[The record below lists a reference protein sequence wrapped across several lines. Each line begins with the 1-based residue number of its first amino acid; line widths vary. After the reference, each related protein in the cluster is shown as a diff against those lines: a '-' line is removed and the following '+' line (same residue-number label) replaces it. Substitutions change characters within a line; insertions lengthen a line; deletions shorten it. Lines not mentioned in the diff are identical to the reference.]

1 MTTPVTF
8 TEAVNTF
15 YGAIS
20 TPVANAQAAVN
31 TAPPGAV
38 QSGIDFTVLGTAL
51 LDFGQVAADA
61 VNVFAQDFE
70 AVISETLAAIGD
82 VLSAGILAGT
92 IVGDIIAGVAAAG
105 AAGAAGNPAATAAVA
120 SGGAAAPAATVTVSS
135 VLAQVQAQST
145 TNLTLL
151 NTVFQ
156 NTKGQLP
163 VPTGNEGQFLGGQ
176 ILFLQDINTFLNSL
190 PSSLSTTN
198 DSNQALI
205 ATLQNLLLIEQDLNN
220 TLSQIETNDTYEQPI
235 ALTGLN
241 VVVVLDDA
249 LILTDVAAAAIT
261 YAFFAYEALSK
272 ELVTVSAPGAYT
284 VPVPSGA
291 TYVDIVL
298 KGAGGGGGGYNTA
311 GAGTGGTGGDTTA
324 TPSGGST
331 LTAVGGPGG
340 ASSETAT
347 ASAGGSAGSEDFDGY
362 TYGGGT
368 GGAAGSN
375 SVGGNGTAPGGG
387 GGGGGAFGSYGG
399 TGGAAGAWAAE
410 TIAITSGMTEI
421 TGSVGTGGTGGAST
435 DVFAVGGSG
444 GNGEAFFRFYS

>member
-1 MTTPVTF
+1 MTTPVTTF
-8 TEAVNTF
+8 TDAVNTF
-15 YGAIS
+15 YGAFD
-20 TPVANAQAAVN
+20 TQVANAQAAVN
-31 TAPPGAV
+31 TTPPGAV
-38 QSGIDFTVLGTAL
+38 QSGIDFDVLGTVL

-70 AVISETLAAIGD
+70 AIISETLAAIGD
-82 VLSAGILAGT
+82 VLSAGILASS
-92 IVGDIIAGVAAAG
+92 IVSNIEEAISIGVTAGAG
-105 AAGAAGNPAATAAVA
+105 AAPAAIAAAA

-135 VLAQVQAQST
+135 VLAQVQQQAT

-156 NTKGQLP
+156 NTKGGPLP

-176 ILFLQDINTFLNSL
+176 ILFQQNVSAFLNSL
-190 PSSLSTTN
+190 PSSLSATN
-198 DSNQALI
+198 DSNMALI
-205 ATLQNLLLIEQDLNN
+205 NTLQNLLLVEQDLNN
-220 TLSQIETNDTYEQPI
+220 TLSQIETNDNYEQPI

-291 TYVDIVL
+291 KFVDIVL
-298 KGAGGGGGGYNTA
+298 SGAGGGGGGYAT
-311 GAGTGGTGGDTTA
+311 AGTGGTGGDTTA
-324 TPSGGST
+324 TPTGGST
-331 LTAVGGPGG
+331 LTAAGGLGG

-347 ASAGGSAGSEDFDGY
+347 ASAGGSPGDESFDGY
-362 TYGGGT
+362 TYGGGN

-399 TGGAAGAWAAE
+399 TGGKAGAWAAQ
-410 TIAITSGMTEI
+410 TIAITSGTTEI
-421 TGSVGTGGTGGAST
+421 TGSVGAGGTGGTST
-435 DVFAVGGSG
+435 DVFATGGSG